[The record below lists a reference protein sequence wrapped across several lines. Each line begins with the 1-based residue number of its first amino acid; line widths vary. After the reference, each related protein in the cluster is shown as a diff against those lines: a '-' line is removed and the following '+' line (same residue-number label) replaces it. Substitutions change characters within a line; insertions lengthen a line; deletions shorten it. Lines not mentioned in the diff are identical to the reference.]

1 MRLFPAG
8 TGLFLC
14 VSFSFKKRTRADASK
29 SIRSNVGDVQSI
41 SVILFPPFWL
51 YRYKKTILAYE
62 KDKKRRRRVGYTV
75 EKRVALKAVTSSGV
89 GSISSRSAAAVNS
102 R

>member
-29 SIRSNVGDVQSI
+29 SNLFGGTSNRFLLSF
-41 SVILFPPFWL
+41 FPPFWL